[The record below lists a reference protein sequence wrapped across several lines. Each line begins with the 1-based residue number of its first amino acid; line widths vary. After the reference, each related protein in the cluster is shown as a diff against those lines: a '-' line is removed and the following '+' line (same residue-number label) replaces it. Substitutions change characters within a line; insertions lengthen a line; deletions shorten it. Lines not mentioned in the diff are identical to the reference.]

1 MSNSIQIDQFPY
13 RHAGEALGFDVEGC
27 DLDTGETCE
36 RHGQR
41 HVSLPEESEWDTGE
55 LSVTVNVDDE
65 ALERVFPATERNEGA
80 LVVVGYC
87 PTNHYRFASVVAEP
101 QLTAGSETGTVEIE
115 HENLRGRVTL
125 TPYLVRTKARA
136 DDDDYAHRLGN
147 KLASG
152 PSWVVDVDE
161 PSSGQS
167 SDLDVRTKSF
177 SDPDFPANEANTWY
191 VDITDSAR
199 PKLYVNKDHAYV
211 APLIDE
217 EATQTFRGRVRS
229 VVIDMIGIPML
240 VEFVL
245 KAAEL
250 AVNSGEIK
258 HEWQEQMLTEVGG
271 EVFGDDPAPEDIEE
285 MLKPGSLS
293 ATLNDIENAVQR
305 RRSPH
310 ENIKRL
316 LELNT

>member
-13 RHAGEALGFDVEGC
+13 RHAGETLGFTVETY
-27 DLDTGETCE
+27 DLDSGETGEPD
-36 RHGQR
+36 GQQ
-41 HVSLPEESEWDTGE
+41 HISLPEESDWETGE
-55 LSVTVNVDDE
+55 LSVALSVDDDT
-65 ALERVFPATERNEGA
+65 LEKVFPPAETNEGA

-87 PTNHYRFASVVAEP
+87 PMNHHRFASVVAEP
-101 QLTAGSETGTVEIE
+101 PLTADSVTDKVELT

-125 TPYLVRTKARA
+125 TPYLVRTKGRT
-136 DDDDYAHRLGN
+136 DGDDYSHRIGN

-152 PSWVVDVDE
+152 PSWVVDIDE

-167 SDLDVRTKSF
+167 SNLDVRTKSF
-177 SDPDFPANEANTWY
+177 SNPDFPANEANTWY
-191 VDITDSAR
+191 VDITDSAN

-211 APLIDE
+211 APLINE
-217 EATQTFRGRVRS
+217 AATQTFRGRVRS
-229 VVIDMIGIPML
+229 VVLDMVGIPML
-240 VEFVL
+240 VEFVV

-250 AVNSGEIK
+250 AVNSGGIK
-258 HEWQEQMLTEVGG
+258 HEWQERMLTEVCG
-271 EVFGDDPAPEDIEE
+271 EVFGHDPDPKEIEE

>member
-13 RHAGEALGFDVEGC
+13 RHAGEALGFAVETY
-27 DLDTGETCE
+27 DLDSGESGDPDT
-36 RHGQR
+36 QQ
-41 HVSLPEESEWDTGE
+41 HVSLPEESDWETGE
-55 LSVTVNVDDE
+55 LSVTIHVDDE
-65 ALERVFPATERNEGA
+65 TLETVFPPADPNKGA

-87 PTNHYRFASVVAEP
+87 PTNHHRFVSVIAKP
-101 QLTAGSETGTVEIE
+101 PLTAGPVNGTVEMLR
-115 HENLRGRVTL
+115 ENLRGRVTL
-125 TPYLVRTKARA
+125 TPYLVRTEGRSAG
-136 DDDDYAHRLGN
+136 DDYAHRIGN

-152 PSWVVDVDE
+152 PTWAIDVDE

-167 SDLDVRTKSF
+167 SDLDIRTKSF
-177 SDPDFPANEANTWY
+177 SDPEFPANEANTWY
-191 VDITDSAR
+191 VDITDSAH

-211 APLIDE
+211 PPLIDE
-217 EATQTFRGRVRS
+217 DATQTFRGRVRS
-229 VVIDMIGIPML
+229 VVLDMVGIPML
-240 VEFVL
+240 VEFVV

-250 AVNSGEIK
+250 VANSGEIK
-258 HEWQEQMLTEVGG
+258 YEWQERMLTDVCS
-271 EVFGDDPAPEDIEE
+271 EVFGDDPDPSDIED

-293 ATLNDIENAVQR
+293 ATLNDIESAVQR

>member
-13 RHAGEALGFDVEGC
+13 QHAGETLGFAIETY
-27 DLDTGETCE
+27 DLDTGEAGE
-36 RHGQR
+36 PDGGQ
-41 HVSLPEESEWDTGE
+41 HISLPEESGWETGE
-55 LSVTVNVDDE
+55 LSVRVAVDDE
-65 ALERVFPATERNEGA
+65 TLEEVFPATEPNAGA

-87 PTNHYRFASVVAEP
+87 PTNHHRFVSVLAKP
-101 QLTAGSETGTVEIE
+101 PLTAGSVSGTVELT
-115 HENLRGRVTL
+115 HEDLRGRVTL
-125 TPYLVRTKARA
+125 TPYLVRTKKRA
-136 DDDDYAHRLGN
+136 DGDDYAHRIGN

-152 PSWVVDVDE
+152 PVWIVDVDE
-161 PSSGQS
+161 PSTGQS
-167 SDLDVRTKSF
+167 TDLDIRTKSF
-177 SDPDFPANEANTWY
+177 SKPDFPANEANTWY
-191 VDITDSAR
+191 VDITNSES
-199 PKLYVNKDHAYV
+199 PKLYVNKDHAYM

-217 EATQTFRGRVRS
+217 DATQTFRGRVRS
-229 VVIDMIGIPML
+229 VVLDTIGIPML
-240 VEFVL
+240 VEFVV

-258 HEWQEQMLTEVGG
+258 YEWQERMLTEVCGD
-271 EVFGDDPAPEDIEE
+271 VFGDDPEPDDIEE

-293 ATLNDIENAVQR
+293 ATLNDIESAVQR

>member
-13 RHAGEALGFDVEGC
+13 RHAGEALGFAVETY
-27 DLDTGETCE
+27 DLDTGETGGPD
-36 RHGQR
+36 GQQY
-41 HVSLPEESEWDTGE
+41 VSLPEESDWETGE
-55 LSVTVNVDDE
+55 LSVTVNVEDDIL
-65 ALERVFPATERNEGA
+65 AKVFPPVESNEGA

-87 PTNHYRFASVVAEP
+87 PTNHHRFASVVAKP
-101 QLTAGSETGTVEIE
+101 PLTAGSVTDTVELV
-115 HENLRGRVTL
+115 HEDLRGRVTL
-125 TPYLVRTKARA
+125 TPYLVRTEGRA
-136 DDDDYAHRLGN
+136 DGDDYAHRIGN

-152 PSWVVDVDE
+152 PTWTVDVDE
-161 PSSGQS
+161 PSSGHS

-191 VDITDSAR
+191 VDITDSSS
-199 PKLYVNKDHAYV
+199 PKLYINKDHAYV

-217 EATQTFRGRVRS
+217 DTTQTFRGRVRS
-229 VVIDMIGIPML
+229 VVLDMVGIPML
-240 VEFVL
+240 VEFVV

-250 AVNSGEIK
+250 AVNRGEIRY
-258 HEWQEQMLTEVGG
+258 EWQERMLTDVCG
-271 EVFGDDPAPEDIEE
+271 EVFGDDPDPEDIEE